1 MAEYNIGNH
10 GSWNERSSGRA
21 EEIGIEPA
29 FLDGE
34 IILDV
39 AEQSWF
45 R

>member
-1 MAEYNIGNH
+1 MTEYDIRNH
-10 GSWNERSSGRA
+10 GSWNERAPGRA
-21 EEIGIEPA
+21 EEIGAEPA